1 MADEMLPV
9 EAGGDDMRPQSR
21 LTHLTGFVALLGGLL
36 ALAVAILVTTSVLGR
51 WLFNAPIEGDFEFVK
66 MATAIAVFA
75 YLPYTQARRGNIM
88 VDTFTTGLSQSRQH
102 KIDAFWDFTYAAFIG
117 FLTFA
122 LLIGTLDTLKSG
134 ETTMQRQIL
143 IWPGIGLCM
152 LLSGLLTVS
161 AFGSGLERLQRAR
174 DAKLDEARS

>member
-9 EAGGDDMRPQSR
+9 EAGGADTRAQTT
-21 LTHLTGFVALLGGLL
+21 LTKLTGFVALLGGLL

-51 WLFNAPIEGDFEFVK
+51 WLFNTPIEGDFEFVK

-88 VDTFTTGLSQSRQH
+88 VDTFTAGLRPSRQH
-102 KIDAFWDFTYAAFIG
+102 RIDAFWDFTYAAFIG

-122 LLIGTLDTLKSG
+122 LLAGTLDSIRSG

-152 LLSGLLTVS
+152 LLSGLLCAS
-161 AFGSGLERLQRAR
+161 AFASGIERLKRAR
-174 DAKLDEARS
+174 ATGEPS